1 MHLML
6 VAPPYIRQMLTSRKG
21 DIKSNTITVE
31 DFNILLT
38 PMDRSSRQK
47 INMETQTL
55 NDTLD

>member
-31 DFNILLT
+31 DFNTPLT
-38 PMDRSSRQK
+38 PIDRSTEHK
-47 INMETQTL
+47 ISKETQIL
-55 NDTLD
+55 NSITD